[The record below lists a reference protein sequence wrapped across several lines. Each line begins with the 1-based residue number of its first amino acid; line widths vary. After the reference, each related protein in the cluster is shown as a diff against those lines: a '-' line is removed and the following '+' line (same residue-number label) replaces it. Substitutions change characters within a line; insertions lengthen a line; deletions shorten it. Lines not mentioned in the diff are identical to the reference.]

1 MPVTRRR
8 RATSP
13 EQPENTNPAAQT
25 PEQAV
30 GSPAEASAAELSTT
44 EKSRTSEK
52 SSAADSVVEPAE
64 VQEPFAPWA
73 QRPAD
78 AESSPVAAQE
88 TSLAASEIPA
98 QSSDED
104 SAVSLFENTA
114 SASGAAE
121 TSPNRPES
129 AVTPHRTETAP
140 TPHPRRSAAARATA
154 ENVPYQPLL
163 PSSPTN
169 GERLERQDYPP
180 TSIESGRRTARGELF
195 RRPPQPPV
203 ASSYVPPVPPV
214 PQPPALQAP
223 THEIS
228 LPLGNLLHLAYNP
241 GYTGSEEAR
250 SVLLHQLE
258 DESKAGGRARC
269 WSCGSLAIVYD
280 RWNTRSKTFGEI
292 GVAFCEI
299 CGVWSVM

>member
-13 EQPENTNPAAQT
+13 EQPENTNTAAQT

-30 GSPAEASAAELSTT
+30 GSPAEVSAVELSTT
-44 EKSRTSEK
+44 EQAPSTEI
-52 SSAADSVVEPAE
+52 SSLANPPAEPATT
-64 VQEPFAPWA
+64 QEPAAPFS
-73 QRPAD
+73 QKSVE
-78 AESSPVAAQE
+78 AESSPVVAQE
-88 TSLAASEIPA
+88 TSNAASEISALPGGNDA
-98 QSSDED
+98 NSSSHSEHASSISETDE
-104 SAVSLFENTA
+104 STLTHQHSEPSSHV
-114 SASGAAE
+114 
-121 TSPNRPES
+121 
-129 AVTPHRTETAP
+129 
-140 TPHPRRSAAARATA
+140 RRSTAARAAA
-154 ENVPYQPLL
+154 ENIPYQPLL
-163 PSSPTN
+163 PSVPTN
-169 GERLERQDYPP
+169 GDRLDRQDYSP
-180 TSIESGRRTARGELF
+180 TSIESGRRTSRGELF

-203 ASSYVPPVPPV
+203 QPAYSSPVPPPPPVV
-214 PQPPALQAP
+214 PQPPQLQP
-223 THEIS
+223 PSHEIS

-258 DESKAGGRARC
+258 NESKTGGRARC

-292 GVAFCEI
+292 GIAFCEI